1 MQVSII
7 STSDVHGY
15 FRADDFR
22 RPLQNDGLGLTRAA
36 TVIETLREQAAPED
50 VIITIENGDFI
61 QGSPLTNYIEKVDQS
76 AVSLYDDLAETIGY
90 DVRILGNHEFNY
102 GRDYL
107 ERVLGQNDLLLNANV
122 LDETSGEPFIG
133 RPYTIIERG
142 GVKVG
147 VIGLITKYV
156 PNWEQPANIH
166 GLTFADPVEVATRY
180 VDELRP
186 QVDVLVLAYHGGF
199 AEDLETGEPL
209 ERLTGENQGNQLLQ
223 IPGVD
228 AVVTGHQHRT
238 LAAVIN
244 HVATTQPGY
253 RADQVGLMT
262 LTLNDERQITSRDA
276 QLIATA
282 VFPEN
287 DAVKAV
293 VEPVHVATNHWL
305 DTAVGHVGHNMQV
318 TNHFE
323 ARLHSHPFIAL
334 VNQVQMDA
342 TQTTIANTAL
352 FNNEVKGLADE
363 VTLRDIMTNYIYPNT
378 LVVEKLT
385 GQDIKDALEV
395 NARYFVLDDNGQPT
409 VNPAFLEPKVEH
421 YNYDVWSG
429 IDYNFDLRRRE
440 GERVIE
446 VLVDGEP
453 IELAGEYEVAMNNY
467 RAGGAGNFASFSL
480 DKVVREVQRETAD
493 LIGDY
498 IMSHPDIKIDQPT
511 NFHVIY

>member
-122 LDETSGEPFIG
+122 LEETSGEPFIG

-180 VDELRP
+180 ADELRP

-209 ERLTGENQGNQLLQ
+209 ERLTGENQGYQLLQ

-262 LTLNDERQITSRDA
+262 LTLNDERQITNRDA

-323 ARLHSHPFIAL
+323 ARLHSHQFIAL
-334 VNQVQMDA
+334 VNQVQMDV

-429 IDYNFDLRRRE
+429 IDYTFDLRRRE

-453 IELAGEYEVAMNNY
+453 IDLAGEYEVAMNNY